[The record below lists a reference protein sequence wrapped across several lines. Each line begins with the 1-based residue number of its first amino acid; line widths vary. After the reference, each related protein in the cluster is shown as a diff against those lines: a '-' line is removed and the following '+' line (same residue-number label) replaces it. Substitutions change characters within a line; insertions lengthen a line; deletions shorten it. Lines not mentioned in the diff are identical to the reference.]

1 MKRFLTNLLLM
12 VLLVCLALAAIV
24 SFDFLFIGNQY
35 TQAYTGSILDKTARM
50 ESIREPKILLVGNSN
65 LSFGMDS
72 ARLEEATG
80 MPVVNLGLHGG
91 LGNAFHEELAKPYI
105 RQGDIVILCHSD
117 YASDGIGD
125 NTLAWVTLEKH
136 TNLWNILRPEDIPKF
151 LRAYPDYFLNCIKN
165 YLSHSDVPIA
175 DSAYARCAFNEYG
188 DIICRPVHDTSQYTF
203 TQGSL
208 ALPGVDSVCL
218 DRMNAFHDYVRSQ
231 GATLLLSYYPIAW
244 GEYTPQE
251 DAYLAIQDTLRS
263 RLTFPIISDIRD
275 YFIPYEYFYDTIYH
289 LNEEGV
295 AIRTGQLAEDLLAW
309 METNPEV
316 SK

>member
-12 VLLVCLALAAIV
+12 VFLVCLALAAIV

-72 ARLEEATG
+72 AKLEEATG

-91 LGNAFHEELAKPYI
+91 LGNAFHEEWAKPYI
-105 RQGDIVILCHSD
+105 REGDIVILCHSD
-117 YASDGIGD
+117 YSSNSIGD

-136 TNLWNILRPEDIPKF
+136 TNLWNILRPEDLGGF

-188 DIICRPVHDTSQYTF
+188 DIICRPVHGTSQYTF

-218 DRMNAFHDYVRSQ
+218 DRMNAFNDYVHSQ
-231 GATLLLSYYPIAW
+231 GATLIMSYYPIAY
-244 GEYTPQE
+244 GEFTPAE
-251 DAYLAIQDTLRS
+251 ADFLAIQDTLRAE
-263 RLTFPIISDIRD
+263 LNFPIISDIRD
-275 YFIPYEYFYDTIYH
+275 YFIPYEYFYDTVFH

-295 AIRTGQLAEDLLAW
+295 AIRTNQLIEDLLAW
-309 METNPEV
+309 MEAA
-316 SK
+316 

>member
-1 MKRFLTNLLLM
+1 M
-12 VLLVCLALAAIV
+12 AAI
-24 SFDFLFIGNQY
+24 Q
-35 TQAYTGSILDKTARM
+35 
-50 ESIREPKILLVGNSN
+50 EPKILLVGNSN

-136 TNLWNILRPEDIPKF
+136 TDLWHILRPEDIPKF
-151 LRAYPDYFLNCIKN
+151 LRAYPEYFLNVVKN
-165 YLSHSDVPIA
+165 WLSHSDVPLY
-175 DSAYARCAFNEYG
+175 DSCYARAAFNEYG
-188 DIICRPVHDTSQYTF
+188 DIVVRPRTDAAHHEFTPGSVTLPMVDDTN
-203 TQGSL
+203 
-208 ALPGVDSVCL
+208 L

>member
-12 VLLVCLALAAIV
+12 VLLVCLALTAIV
-24 SFDFLFIGNQY
+24 SFDFLVMGNQY

-50 ESIREPKILLVGNSN
+50 AAIQEPKILLVGNSN

-91 LGNAFHEELAKPYI
+91 LGNAFHEELAKSYI

-136 TNLWNILRPEDIPKF
+136 TDLWHILRPEDIPKF
-151 LRAYPDYFLNCIKN
+151 LRAYPEYFLNVVKN
-165 YLSHSDVPIA
+165 WLSHSDVPLY
-175 DSAYARCAFNEYG
+175 DSCYARAAFNEYG
-188 DIICRPVHDTSQYTF
+188 DIVVRPRTDAAHHEFTPGSVTLPMVDDTN
-203 TQGSL
+203 L
-208 ALPGVDSVCL
+208 N
-218 DRMNAFHDYVRSQ
+218 RMNAFHDYVRSQ